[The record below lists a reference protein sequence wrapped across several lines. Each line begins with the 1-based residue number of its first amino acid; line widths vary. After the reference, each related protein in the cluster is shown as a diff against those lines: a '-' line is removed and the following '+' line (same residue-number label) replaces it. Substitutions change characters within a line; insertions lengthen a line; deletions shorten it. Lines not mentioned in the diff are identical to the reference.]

1 MSDSQKSDSQNP
13 TRRDVV
19 KAAGVVTAAAAVA
32 GLESAPAILKV
43 RAAADQM
50 KYGVI
55 GLGGRGSYLLKHLKK
70 VDNGHCAAVCD
81 LDDAKMD
88 KAAGIIGTSPSKY
101 KDYRE
106 LLSDKNVEAVL
117 IAVPLF
123 EHFQV
128 TKDTLQA
135 GKHTFCEKSLVF
147 KPEEIHALRALV
159 PQYPKQV
166 LQVGLQRR
174 YSKFY
179 QTAKQLVDKG
189 VLGDVT
195 HIHALWHRNPGWVMN
210 GFNWRLYRDYSGGLA
225 AELASH
231 QVDIADW
238 IFGGS
243 PEFVIGVG
251 GLDTWKD
258 GRDVFDNIQLI
269 YKYPNGRKMTYS
281 AISTNRHLPILNN
294 TRPEFGEVIMGTAGA
309 LEITVGDGESTMPT
323 ALWYREPEKVTAQ
336 KADGKAP
343 ATAAGASYALGG
355 SQKGMPLALATDQ
368 LKIAQD
374 DSFLERE
381 KKHAQRWLYTK
392 GVMADDEDRN
402 PVETQ
407 LESFFNDCHNGG
419 HPKADLEVGLR
430 DSTAVILSNLC
441 MDQERRV
448 YFKEMETLGA
458 NVSAQQMAANL
469 AAAQSS
475 YTRSLAAKKKVS

>member
-1 MSDSQKSDSQNP
+1 MKENSNP

-19 KAAGVVTAAAAVA
+19 KAAGVATVAAAVA
-32 GLESAPAILKV
+32 DLQAAPAILKV
-43 RAAADQM
+43 HAASDQVPF
-50 KYGVI
+50 GVI
-55 GLGGRGSYLLKHLKK
+55 GTGGRGSYLLKHLTK
-70 VDNGHCAAVCD
+70 VDNGRCAAICD
-81 LDDAKMD
+81 LDDAKLD
-88 KAAGIIGTSPSKY
+88 RASNIIGTKPARY

-106 LLSDKNVEAVL
+106 LLADKNVEAVI

-123 EHFQV
+123 EHYGI
-128 TKDTLQA
+128 TRDSLQA

-147 KPEEIHALRALV
+147 KPEEVHALRALV
-159 PQYPKQV
+159 AQYPKQV

-179 QTAKQLVDKG
+179 QLAKELVDKG

-210 GFNWRLYRDYSGGLA
+210 GFNWRLYREYSGGLA

-231 QVDIADW
+231 QVDVADW

-243 PEFVIGVG
+243 PEYVIGVG

-269 YKYPNGRKMTYS
+269 YKYSGGRKLTYS

-294 TRPEFGEVIMGTAGA
+294 TRPEFGELIMGTGGA
-309 LEITVGDGESTMPT
+309 LEITVGDGEATMPT
-323 ALWYREPEKVTAQ
+323 ALFYREPEKVTAK
-336 KADGKAP
+336 KAEGKAP

-355 SQKGMPLALATDQ
+355 TQKGLPIIMATGQ
-368 LKIAQD
+368 LKID
-374 DSFLERE
+374 PNDSFLARE
-381 KKHAQRWLYTK
+381 KKFAQRWLYSK

-402 PVETQ
+402 PVETE
-407 LESFFNDCHNGG
+407 LESFFNDCHTGG

-448 YFKEMETLGA
+448 NFKEIETLGK
-458 NVSAQQMAANL
+458 NVTPQQLNANL
-469 AAAQSS
+469 AASQST
-475 YTRSLAAKKKVS
+475 YMKSLAAKKKVS

>member
-1 MSDSQKSDSQNP
+1 MPENSNP

-19 KAAGVVTAAAAVA
+19 KAAGAATAAVA
-32 GLESAPAILKV
+32 AGALQGAPAILKV
-43 RAAADQM
+43 HAATDQM

-55 GLGGRGSYLLKHLKK
+55 GLGGRGSYLLKHLAKI
-70 VDNGHCAAVCD
+70 DNGRCVAVCD
-81 LDDAKMD
+81 LDDTKMD
-88 KAAGIIGTSPSKY
+88 KAAGIIGTNPAKH

-106 LLSDKNVEAVL
+106 LLADKNVDSVI

-123 EHFQV
+123 EHYQV
-128 TKDTLQA
+128 TQDTLQA

-147 KPEEIHALRALV
+147 KPEEIHALRALAA
-159 PQYPKQV
+159 QYPKQV

-179 QTAKQLVDKG
+179 QLAKQLVDKG

-195 HIHALWHRNPGWVMN
+195 HIHAQWHRNPGWVMN

-238 IFGGS
+238 LFGSS

-281 AISTNRHLPILNN
+281 SISTNHHLPLLNS

-309 LEITVGDGESTMPT
+309 LEMTVGDGESTMPT
-323 ALWYREPEKVTAQ
+323 ALWYREPEKVTAAPA
-336 KADGKAP
+336 ADGKAP
-343 ATAAGASYALGG
+343 AAKAGASYALGG
-355 SQKGMPLALATDQ
+355 SQKGLPIAMATDD
-368 LKIAQD
+368 LKVGPN
-374 DSFLERE
+374 DSFIERE
-381 KKHAQRWLYTK
+381 KKFAQRWLYGK
-392 GVMADDEDRN
+392 GIMADDEDRN

-407 LESFFNDCHNGG
+407 MESFFNDCHTGG
-419 HPKADLEVGLR
+419 HPKADLEIGLR

-448 YFKEMETLGA
+448 YFKEIETLGKD
-458 NVSAQQMAANL
+458 VTPQQMSANI
-469 AAAQSS
+469 AAAQAS
-475 YTRSLAAKKKVS
+475 YGKSLAAKKKVS

>member
-1 MSDSQKSDSQNP
+1 MSENSNP

-19 KAAGVVTAAAAVA
+19 KAAGVATAAVA
-32 GLESAPAILKV
+32 AIGLESAPAILKV
-43 RAAADQM
+43 HAAPDQM

-55 GLGGRGSYLLKHLKK
+55 GLGGRGSYLLKHLAK
-70 VDNGHCAAVCD
+70 VDNGRCAAVCD

-88 KAAGIIGTSPSKY
+88 KASGIIGTSPAKY

-106 LLSDKNVEAVL
+106 LLADKNVEAVI

-128 TKDTLQA
+128 TKDTLAA

-147 KPEEIHALRALV
+147 KPEEVHALRALV

-179 QTAKQLVDKG
+179 QTAKELVDKG
-189 VLGDVT
+189 ALGDVT

-210 GFNWRLYRDYSGGLA
+210 GFNWRLYREYSGGLA

-231 QVDIADW
+231 QVDVADW
-238 IFGGS
+238 IFGSS

-269 YKYPNGRKMTYS
+269 YQYPKGRKLTYS
-281 AISTNRHLPILNN
+281 SISTNHHLPILNN
-294 TRPEFGEVIMGTAGA
+294 TRPEFGEVIMGTAGT
-309 LEITVGDGESTMPT
+309 LELTVGDGESTMPT
-323 ALWYREPEKVTAQ
+323 AMWYREPEKVTAH

-343 ATAAGASYALGG
+343 ATSAGASYALGG
-355 SQKGMPLALATDQ
+355 STKGLPLAMATDQ
-368 LKIAQD
+368 LVVGPN

-381 KKHAQRWLYTK
+381 KKHAQRWLYGK
-392 GVMADDEDRN
+392 GIMADDEDRN

-407 LESFFNDCHNGG
+407 LEAFFNDCHNGG

-448 YFKEMETLGA
+448 YFNEIDKLGTD
-458 NVSAQQMAANL
+458 VSPQQMAANL
-469 AAAQSS
+469 AASQAS
-475 YTRSLAAKKKVS
+475 YSKSLAAKKKVS

>member
-1 MSDSQKSDSQNP
+1 MPDNSNP

-19 KAAGVVTAAAAVA
+19 KAAGVATAAVAVA

-43 RAAADQM
+43 HAASDQM

-55 GLGGRGSYLLKHLKK
+55 GLGGRGSYLLKHLTK
-70 VDNGHCAAVCD
+70 VDNGRCSAICD
-81 LDDAKMD
+81 LDDAKLD
-88 KAAGIIGTSPSKY
+88 KASTIIGTTPAKY

-106 LLSDKNVEAVL
+106 LLADKNVEAVI

-128 TKDTLQA
+128 TKDTLAA

-179 QTAKQLVDKG
+179 QTAKELVDKG
-189 VLGDVT
+189 ALGDVT

-210 GFNWRLYRDYSGGLA
+210 GFNWRLYREYSGGLA

-231 QVDIADW
+231 QVDVADW
-238 IFGGS
+238 LFGAS

-269 YKYPNGRKMTYS
+269 YQYSKGRKLTYS
-281 AISTNRHLPILNN
+281 SISTNHHLPILNN

-323 ALWYREPEKVTAQ
+323 ALWYREPEKVTAAH

-355 SQKGMPLALATDQ
+355 STKGLPLAMATDQ
-368 LKIAQD
+368 LVVSPN
-374 DSFLERE
+374 DSFLDRE
-381 KKHAQRWLYTK
+381 KKHAQRWLYGK
-392 GVMADDEDRN
+392 GIMADDEDRN

-407 LESFFNDCHNGG
+407 LESFFNDCHTGG
-419 HPKADLEVGLR
+419 HPKADLEIGLR

-448 YFKEMETLGA
+448 YFNEIDKLGA
-458 NVSAQQMAANL
+458 DVAPQQMTANF
-469 AAAQSS
+469 AAAQAS
-475 YTRSLAAKKKVS
+475 YTKSLAAKKKVS

>member
-1 MSDSQKSDSQNP
+1 MPENTNP

-19 KAAGVVTAAAAVA
+19 KAATVATAAAAVA
-32 GLESAPAILKV
+32 ELQGAPAILKV
-43 RAAADQM
+43 RAASDQM
-50 KYGVI
+50 KFGVI
-55 GLGGRGSYLLKHLKK
+55 GVGGRGGYLLKHLTK

-81 LDDAKMD
+81 LDDGKLD
-88 KAAGIIGTSPSKY
+88 KAAATIGTSPAKY

-106 LLSDKNVEAVL
+106 LLSDKNVEAVI

-147 KPEEIHALRALV
+147 KPEEVHALRSLAA
-159 PQYPKQV
+159 QYPKQV

-179 QTAKQLVDKG
+179 QLAKELVDKG
-189 VLGDVT
+189 VLGEVT
-195 HIHALWHRNPGWVMN
+195 HIEAMWHRNPGWVMN
-210 GFNWRLYRDYSGGLA
+210 GFNWRLYREYSGGLA

-269 YKYPNGRKMTYS
+269 YKYPNGRKMIYS
-281 AISTNRHLPILNN
+281 AISTNVHLPFLAG
-294 TRPEFGEVIMGTAGA
+294 TRPEFGELIMGTGGA

-323 ALWYREPEKVTAQ
+323 AMWYREPAKVTAQ
-336 KADGKAP
+336 KAEGKP
-343 ATAAGASYALGG
+343 GSTAAGASYALGNTPRG
-355 SQKGMPLALATDQ
+355 LPIVMATDQ
-368 LKIAQD
+368 LKID
-374 DSFLERE
+374 GNDSFLQRE
-381 KKHAQRWLYTK
+381 KKFAQRWLYTK

-402 PVETQ
+402 PVETE
-407 LESFFNDCHNGG
+407 LESFFNDCHTGG
-419 HPKADLEVGLR
+419 HPKADIEVGLR
-430 DSTAVILSNLC
+430 DSTAVMLSNMC

-448 YFKEMETLGA
+448 YFKEIETLGR
-458 NVSAQQMAANL
+458 NVTPQQMAANL

-475 YTRSLAAKKKVS
+475 YAKSLAAKKKAS